1 MPEQRFELF
10 GADWDLQRN
19 WTLLLAQFGIHSL
32 SKASGTPLRCR
43 NAITEMAW
51 SALTRL
57 GAWHLPLSK
66 FGSCA
71 RRIKLFDGSLMTA
84 SSQTQPLLT
93 GSYGS
98 FFAAHHYRV
107 NWSGRMPCKCA
118 VTKAMA
124 SQLMWGLRKTRD
136 TQS

>member
-10 GADWDLQRN
+10 GADWDLQRD

-32 SKASGTPLRCR
+32 SEASGSPLRYR

-66 FGSCA
+66 FASCA
-71 RRIKLFDGSLMTA
+71 RRI
-84 SSQTQPLLT
+84 
-93 GSYGS
+93 
-98 FFAAHHYRV
+98 
-107 NWSGRMPCKCA
+107 
-118 VTKAMA
+118 
-124 SQLMWGLRKTRD
+124 
-136 TQS
+136 